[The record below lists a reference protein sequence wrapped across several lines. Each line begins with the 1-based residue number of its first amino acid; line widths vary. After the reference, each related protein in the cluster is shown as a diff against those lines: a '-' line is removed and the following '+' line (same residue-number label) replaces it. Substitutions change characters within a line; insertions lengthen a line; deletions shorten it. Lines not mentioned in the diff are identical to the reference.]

1 MTDDG
6 RLQLVDAHLH
16 LWDLSHDW
24 YPAMQGEEA
33 SKAFASLGDVTRM
46 ARDFL
51 VPELRQEAGAV
62 EVAGV
67 IHVSA
72 VSAPRVHLDE
82 ARWLEAVLD
91 ELGVPAVT
99 VGAIEPTQSRAEIE
113 ADLDA
118 QNIGGR
124 LRAARVLAGID
135 PASATA
141 ADLCAAL
148 EERGLVL
155 DLVAKPAAIPAQ
167 IELLRR
173 HPDLAVVLEHAGW
186 PEATDE
192 GGLLQWREAIG
203 ALAELPNVSCKV
215 SGLGMATHALD
226 ADTLRPWLEGC
237 LDAFGPGRCI
247 FGSNFPVEAMYGGF
261 DELIGSVRAVVDG
274 LPDEDRRAFWAENA
288 RRVYRI

>member
-16 LWDLSHDW
+16 LWDLANDW
-24 YPAMQGEEA
+24 YPAMQDPEA
-33 SKAFASLGDVTRM
+33 MKAYESLGDVTRM

-51 VPELRQEAGAV
+51 VPQLRDDAAAV
-62 EVAGV
+62 EIAGV
-67 IHVSA
+67 VHVSA
-72 VSAPRVHLDE
+72 VSAPRAHLDE

-91 ELGVPAVT
+91 QLEVPAVT
-99 VGAIEPTQSRAEIE
+99 VGSLEADQSRAEIE

-118 QNIGGR
+118 QNRGGR
-124 LRAARVLAGID
+124 LRGARVLAGID
-135 PASATA
+135 PANAAA
-141 ADLCAAL
+141 ADLCAVL

-155 DLVAKPAAIPAQ
+155 DLVAQPAAVPAHL
-167 IELLRR
+167 ELLGR

-192 GGLLQWREAIG
+192 GGLLRWREAIG
-203 ALAELPNVSCKV
+203 ALAALPNLSCKV

-261 DELIGSVRAVVDG
+261 DELVGSVSAVVDG
-274 LPDEDRRAFWAENA
+274 LPEADRRAFWVENA